1 MPENNNTATIIKEL
15 AFAET
20 NEVFEIGLGAT
31 ETQELQDAFSN
42 INDNFETLNQTIE
55 DNELVTSAALNELD
69 TKINTLPYALSKV
82 PAGASENTV
91 GILRSQVDASSTS
104 TAFSANVNGVTELR
118 DGVCI
123 LLTNGVVDSAS
134 GCTLNI
140 NSLGAKPIY
149 STLSSSS
156 AITTEFK
163 QNYTMLFV
171 YNSTRVANGCWDMF
185 YGYYDDSQVL
195 PSDFGFGYGTCTT
208 AQATTE
214 KSVTIQ
220 NYSLVS
226 GGYVSVKF
234 TNDVPANSTM
244 NINSAGAKS
253 IYYLVAAI
261 TSDVIYAGDTAT
273 FVYDG
278 TNYHLI
284 SIDTGFNIVCGDYAV
299 VTP

>member
-31 ETQELQDAFSN
+31 ESQELETLFDA
-42 INDNFETLNQTIE
+42 IDDNFDTLNQTIE

-91 GILRSQVDASSTS
+91 GILRGQVDVSSTS
-104 TAFSANVNGVTELR
+104 TAFVANVNGVTELR

-134 GCTLNI
+134 GCTLNV

-149 STLSSSS
+149 STLSSST
-156 AITTEFK
+156 AVTTEFK
-163 QNYTMLFV
+163 QNYTMLFI
-171 YNSTRVANGCWDMF
+171 YNSTRVTGGCWDML
-185 YGYYDDSQVL
+185 YGYFEQAQFS
-195 PSDFGFGYGTCTT
+195 PSDFGFGYGTCATAELTT
-208 AQATTE
+208 VKE
-214 KSVTIQ
+214 VTLA
-220 NYSLVS
+220 NYTLVN

-234 TNDVPANSTM
+234 TYDVPASSTM
-244 NINSAGAKS
+244 NINSTGAKD
-253 IYYLVAAI
+253 IYYKGAAI
-261 TSDVIYAGDTAT
+261 TADVIYAGDTAT

-278 TNYHLI
+278 TRYHLI